1 MISVRL
7 TPLRRSLVLLFVL
20 FAALAAAAQTVDE
33 YGYFSH
39 RLDKVSDQ
47 LKLTSDQTAKLKPL
61 LENETALMEQVY
73 NNPALSREAKL
84 KKYWAIIGKTNGQI
98 KPMLT
103 ADQVTA
109 FNGLLQEQKQ
119 RYDSLMQQA
128 KEAAKK
134 KT

>member
-7 TPLRRSLVLLFVL
+7 TPLRRSLVLFFVL
-20 FAALAAAAQTVDE
+20 FVALAAAAQTVDE

-109 FNGLLQEQKQ
+109 FNALLQEQKQ

>member
-20 FAALAAAAQTVDE
+20 FVALAAAAQTVDE